1 VDKKSTEEAA
11 ALPSDELLV
20 LSREDGG
27 WDVGGLISAYLN
39 IGSYPS

>member
-1 VDKKSTEEAA
+1 MDKKSTEEAA

-27 WDVGGLISAYLN
+27 WDVGGLISYLN